1 MALKLVIG
9 NKNYS
14 SWSLRPWL
22 ALKVKGLAFEE
33 EVIPLYED
41 GSKARIQEVSPAG
54 KVPVLLD
61 AGTLVWDSLAI
72 LEYLADRQPAL
83 RLWPAEPEARARAR
97 CIAAEMHS
105 GFGALRSR
113 MPMNLRK
120 DLSGRVAVEGDL
132 AADIARVQQIWR
144 ETREEFGAGGP
155 FLFGGFTAADAMYA
169 PVVTRFKTY
178 GVSVDAACA
187 DYMQAI
193 LDLPAMQE
201 WYADAA
207 AETWI
212 IPAAEIA

>member
-41 GSKARIQEVSPAG
+41 GAKARILEVSPAG

-113 MPMNLRK
+113 MSMNLRK

-144 ETREEFGAGGP
+144 DTREEFGAGGP

-178 GVSVDAACA
+178 GVAVDAVSAE
-187 DYMQAI
+187 YMQAI

-207 AETWI
+207 AETWV
-212 IPAAEIA
+212 IPAAEID